1 MTRGMG
7 DNMVSSLLVVS
18 NNCKDVCLVHLELE
32 VISKGEGFQL
42 RLKTDSKFSVPP
54 VGCIFLNVQAWVAK
68 ISSQHFLFFFFLML
82 VF

>member
-1 MTRGMG
+1 MCLEGDHIVTRGMG

-42 RLKTDSKFSVPP
+42 RLKTDSK
-54 VGCIFLNVQAWVAK
+54 
-68 ISSQHFLFFFFLML
+68 LFCSTCGLHLFKCSGLGS
-82 VF
+82 